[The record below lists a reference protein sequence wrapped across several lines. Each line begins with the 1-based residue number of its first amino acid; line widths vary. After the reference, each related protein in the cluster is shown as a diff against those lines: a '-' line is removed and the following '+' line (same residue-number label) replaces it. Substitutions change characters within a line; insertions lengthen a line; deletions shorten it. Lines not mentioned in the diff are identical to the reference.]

1 METLLAFCN
10 RVISYSFYA
19 LFFLVPLF
27 FTNST
32 SELFEF
38 NKMWLTFGLTLIIA
52 TAWITKMIIQREFR
66 VLKTPLDLSLFIF
79 LLAHLIS
86 TVFSL
91 DTRISI
97 WGYYSRFNG
106 GLLSILSYVLLYYAF
121 VSNLGLKE
129 TKRVLQISLITGL
142 LVVLWGIP
150 SHFGYDPTCFIFR
163 GSLDVSCWTESF
175 KPTVRIFSTLGQP
188 AWLAAYVALLL
199 PISLAFFLNANIMHF
214 KQKKLLPLFTYGI
227 LSLLFYLALLLTD
240 TRAGFIAFWLANG
253 IFWLVVLK
261 KQFLPK
267 KQFIIIFLLLNF
279 SFLLLNFTFRTPIS
293 QLNNFN
299 YQAIIQRLSPKPT
312 PLNANQAKQPA
323 PVAGELGGTDS
334 GKIRLYVWEG
344 AIAAWKANP
353 LFGTGVETFAF
364 AYYKYRPAGH
374 NMTSEWDYLYNK
386 AHNEYLNYLTT
397 TGIIGLGSYLA
408 IIGLFIY
415 STGKS
420 LLFPREKSQPDI
432 SKSLQI
438 IIIGLFTG
446 YLTILVSNF
455 FGFSVVITNLY
466 LFLLPAFIFILGGIL
481 DPQRVYLLPKTSSL
495 NASNGKTSVSAP
507 QWTVITFLLLFI
519 TYLLL
524 LLLRFWSADKS
535 YALGHNLSQAGQYQ
549 QGYPFLQD
557 AVTMRPNEPV
567 FSDELALSSAAL
579 AYAWAAQKDATQ
591 AAQFAN
597 QAIRLSDQVI
607 LAHPNNIVYWKD
619 RVRVMFTLSQ
629 LNTTY
634 SSQAL
639 EAIQKARSLA
649 PTDAKIAYNLG
660 VLYGRTG
667 EAKKGIDELNQAIK
681 LKPDYRDAYY
691 ALALFYRQMATGNS
705 KFIQDPVYAQK
716 AVQSLNYIL
725 TRLNPD
731 DKPAQELLN
740 SWQK

>member
-1 METLLAFCN
+1 METLQAFCN

-19 LFFLVPLF
+19 LFLLVPLF

-52 TAWITKMIIQREFR
+52 TAWIIKMILKREFR
-66 VLKTPLDLSLFIF
+66 VQKTPLDLPLLIF
-79 LLAHLIS
+79 LLANILS
-86 TVFSL
+86 TIFSL

-106 GLLSILSYVLLYYAF
+106 GLLSILSYVFLYYAF

-163 GSLDVSCWTESF
+163 GSLDVSCWTEAF

-199 PISLAFFLNANIMHF
+199 PISLAFLLNANTMHF
-214 KQKKLLPLFTYGI
+214 KRKKLLPLFTYGI

-267 KQFIIIFLLLNF
+267 KQFLLSFLLLNF

-299 YQAIIQRLSPKPT
+299 YQAVIQRLSPKPT
-312 PLNANQAKQPA
+312 PQIANQAKQPA

-344 AIAAWKANP
+344 AIDAWKANP
-353 LFGTGVETFAF
+353 LIGTGVETFAF

-397 TGIIGLGSYLA
+397 TGIIGLGAYLSL
-408 IIGLFIY
+408 IGLFIFV
-415 STGKS
+415 TGKS
-420 LLFPREKSQPDI
+420 LLFSADKSQPEKNKPLLLTI
-432 SKSLQI
+432 T
-438 IIIGLFTG
+438 GLFTG
-446 YLTILVSNF
+446 YLTILISNF
-455 FGFSVVITNLY
+455 FGFSVVIINLY
-466 LFLLPAFIFILGGIL
+466 FFLIPAFVFILGS
-481 DPQRVYLLPKTSSL
+481 LLTPEKAFVFPSRKSDL
-495 NASNGKTSVSAP
+495 NKGREISP
-507 QWTVITFLLLFI
+507 FQWTSIIFLLLTSCF
-519 TYLLL
+519 LLL
-524 LLLRFWSADKS
+524 TLLRFWYADKS

-619 RVRVMFTLSQ
+619 RVRIMFTLSQ

-667 EAKKGIDELNQAIK
+667 ETKKGIDELNQAIK

-691 ALALFYRQMATGNS
+691 ALALFYHQMATGNS
-705 KFIQDPVYAQK
+705 KFIKDPVYAQK
-716 AVQSLNYIL
+716 AVQTLNYIL
-725 TRLNPD
+725 TRLNRD
-731 DKPAQELLN
+731 DKPAQALLN